1 MDFFDAEDMFLRWW
15 RPSPGRAPEESSR
28 HLQFLFYLKQEMPK
42 SNRSGQ
48 ALTLTAEQL
57 DAVMLEVNPICR
69 AALSTCR
76 FTAARITEALSLR
89 WENITPTDIV
99 IPKAVTKKKMRTR
112 TIPMNPK
119 LWDELAR
126 WREVWIASHKREP
139 NRIDFVLPGGAGCDD
154 KSDAPQ
160 RGLRAARG
168 VQETG
173 HRGLQHALF
182 PEKRADRCIGQRAAA
197 GHPIDLGA
205 LLARHAAAVSR
216 RQG

>member
-1 MDFFDAEDMFLRWW
+1 M
-15 RPSPGRAPEESSR
+15 
-28 HLQFLFYLKQEMPK
+28 KQEMPK

-48 ALTLTAEQL
+48 ALTLTPEQL

-126 WREVWIASHKREP
+126 WREVWIVSHKREP
-139 NRIDFVLPGGAGCDD
+139 DRIDFVLPGGRDVTTHLTRRNVDYA
-154 KSDAPQ
+154 
-160 RGLRAARG
+160 LRAACKKLGIEGCSTHSFRRSALTAASDKG
-168 VQETG
+168 VPLRVIQSISG
-173 HRGLQHALF
+173 HSSLDMLQRYLDVKDEQKRQAALAF
-182 PEKRADRCIGQRAAA
+182 D
-197 GHPIDLGA
+197 
-205 LLARHAAAVSR
+205 
-216 RQG
+216 

>member
-1 MDFFDAEDMFLRWW
+1 M
-15 RPSPGRAPEESSR
+15 
-28 HLQFLFYLKQEMPK
+28 
-42 SNRSGQ
+42 
-48 ALTLTAEQL
+48 TLTAEQL

-126 WREVWIASHKREP
+126 WREVWIVSHKREP
-139 NRIDFVLPGGAGCDD
+139 DRIDFVLPGRRDVTTHLTRRNVDYA
-154 KSDAPQ
+154 
-160 RGLRAARG
+160 LRAACKKLGIEGCSTHSFRRSALTAASDKG
-168 VQETG
+168 VPLRVIQSISG
-173 HRGLQHALF
+173 HSSLDMLQRYLDVKDEQKRQAALAF
-182 PEKRADRCIGQRAAA
+182 D
-197 GHPIDLGA
+197 
-205 LLARHAAAVSR
+205 
-216 RQG
+216 

>member
-1 MDFFDAEDMFLRWW
+1 
-15 RPSPGRAPEESSR
+15 
-28 HLQFLFYLKQEMPK
+28 MPK
-42 SNRSGQ
+42 TNRSGQ

-76 FTAARITEALSLR
+76 YTAARITEALSLR

-126 WREVWIASHKREP
+126 WREVWIALHKREP
-139 NRIDFVLPGGAGCDD
+139 DRIDFVLPGRRDVTTHLTRRNVDYA
-154 KSDAPQ
+154 
-160 RGLRAARG
+160 LRAACKKLGIEGCSTHSFRRSALTAASDKG
-168 VQETG
+168 VPLRVIQSISG
-173 HRGLQHALF
+173 HSSLDMLQRYLDVKDEQKRQAALAF
-182 PEKRADRCIGQRAAA
+182 D
-197 GHPIDLGA
+197 
-205 LLARHAAAVSR
+205 
-216 RQG
+216 